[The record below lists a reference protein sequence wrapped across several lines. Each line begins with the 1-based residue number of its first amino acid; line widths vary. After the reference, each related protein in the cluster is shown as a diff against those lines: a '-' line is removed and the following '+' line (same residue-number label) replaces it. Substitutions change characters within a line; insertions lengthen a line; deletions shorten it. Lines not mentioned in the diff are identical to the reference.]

1 MTLSVCSMT
10 AEASD
15 AKKYSISLSSSGWN
29 SEVESERGNTG
40 ISPRPWGLCS
50 IWTTTEARKH
60 IHTTTT
66 TDRRSVKL
74 RCSSLKII
82 IINVCVHSKSDAAVS
97 WQLKQSRSERH
108 LKEVDIYNK
117 WTHLLAMTFEVAT
130 YPCSYEIVWITN
142 KLKKYNYN

>member
-50 IWTTTEARKH
+50 TSTTTEARKH

-66 TDRRSVKL
+66 ADRRSVKL
-74 RCSSLKII
+74 EQFFTKN
-82 IINVCVHSKSDAAVS
+82 NVCVYLKCDTAVS
-97 WQLKQSRSERH
+97 
-108 LKEVDIYNK
+108 
-117 WTHLLAMTFEVAT
+117 
-130 YPCSYEIVWITN
+130 
-142 KLKKYNYN
+142 